1 MIGRVRDRAS
11 FAALAGSRCRV
22 RRGPITVT
30 LVADEGVGGAR
41 VAFVVGRRVGGAVE
55 RNRLRRRLR
64 VIANQVGPSSG
75 LYLIGARPSA
85 TKLSFMELRDV
96 VSSAMSAAQT
106 VSSRAGRAS

>member
-1 MIGRVRDRAS
+1 VIGRVRDRAS
-11 FAALAGSRCRV
+11 FATLADSSCRV

-30 LVADEGVGGAR
+30 FVGDEGVAGAR
-41 VAFVVGRRVGGAVE
+41 VAFVVGRHVGGAVE

-64 VIANQVGPSSG
+64 VIADQVGPVSG

-96 VSSAMSAAQT
+96 VSSAMTAAET
-106 VSSRAGRAS
+106 VASRGRRAP